1 MSAALSSRQ
10 PRPKAPSATSKTSS
24 KGKGKVG
31 EYGFTACTATASLL
45 LYAQGDTILCLHHDT
60 LALERRF
67 TKHRANIQW
76 ISVDNVS
83 ERGAGRFVVSYDIG
97 QEAIVWDLYN
107 GNEVSRFAAFE
118 SIPVAAWMRNGHIAF
133 GNVKGE
139 VILFAPATSE
149 HYSSRTIYDP
159 ITALAPS
166 SDCRTFAIGYKNG
179 SILLAS
185 VQPSFTILHSLPSS
199 RTPSP
204 IAGLSWHASSSKQK
218 SDMLAT
224 QTCDGD
230 LRVWS
235 VAKPPAAEQP
245 RVIRVLKRSSEPSTS
260 LNWMAWSKNG
270 RIVQY
275 SDRETWSWDVRTKHV
290 TFEQIPTIQDVRA
303 IANFGPTAVLF
314 TLGPNYSVQQYDVE
328 APQLVAN
335 IQHFPLNGR
344 PDDSTS
350 IPSISASES
359 EDDMLEPPDL
369 TNKEQLA
376 AQGAQIERSTSANS
390 YTSQTDS
397 ASSRTSSMIGRTG
410 KLPSLPRTD
419 RSGTTFSLG
428 TMSHMTRG
436 AGSLMSGSS
445 LGYPS
450 SAPSPASNRAYR
462 KTSRLRNEVVRSP
475 DDNKPLTDLFPS
487 TRQRLFNL
495 PFKSLPPFDPSK
507 LSKDALRRQMLSVV
521 FGWDDDIETLVRNE
535 MESHPPGSQGKILLA
550 KWLNDEADIL
560 ASMLTSS
567 SSNSN
572 LDWMLLALSGMG
584 DQAKTKTIAQAVAQK
599 MLAKGDIH
607 TAVTIL
613 LSLNEVDIATDV
625 YLGQHYYMEAILL
638 TCLMKRSD
646 WRKQSSLVRQWG
658 QHVVSNSQQHLAI
671 RCFSVAAPDEE
682 EAAAPAAPPQLL
694 PYTQSSLPT
703 QRVKGSSAQS
713 EMSDATSSVQT
724 TVTPV
729 PSVNTKQ
736 ISPTNGRIT
745 PSLKLITSFGPPEG
759 ERHFKFPGLKSDDR
773 TPTVQPGVTPI
784 AESAIDTPISAGGLG
799 QRVGTPGGFMRPRL
813 PSIGESPP
821 TGTPIDVPASAVI
834 APIPLPTPD
843 NSEVQPEARKQDHR
857 LGSPEPLQLLTSAK
871 YDPTDSKK
879 GTPLTALPATTN
891 INTEPPVSPSQPIFN
906 ALAQERIATLMGRE
920 LGATLQ
926 WPAEMSRGST
936 SRSETPASYRTA
948 QADAASSV
956 LSGPSTNLSFRTTQ
970 SPSITTRSI
979 DRYTSPLDDTTGYF
993 SKHHRKIRHSK
1004 PSVQGSTPA
1013 ESLEGNDAVE
1023 YRRSKHRHREKSED
1037 SRGRKHHQHRVP
1049 AIKRSPSSPRPM
1061 SPEQVS
1067 LLFKTSVETKSRKA
1081 ESSSGKPRSRS
1092 QPRSHRSKVE
1102 DQASR
1107 SQRSTSRGRKNTSER
1122 GSGMRSPSSPVPM
1135 SVPPTGED
1143 PSTLTSEGPFKF
1155 ITADMERRQ
1164 DDRTKVRRPS
1174 RGTSARRD
1182 PSPDRRR
1189 HRSRSTSRQAQ
1200 RSRSRRPSLTEK
1212 SVNSMPEGIPQNPT
1226 MNAAN
1231 AVEDTQSES
1240 QKSVYSP
1247 HALHHDPVSRP
1258 QTANPRFVSE
1268 TRRKE
1273 LAAAELEARRAS
1285 LMRRPSV
1292 PSIPSPGQ
1300 VSHRRSCS
1308 STEKANGVLSGNE
1321 TESSNSRKSARK
1333 LVLPTTPQAM
1343 LHPSYDSTT
1352 GIQSSNVAGDL
1363 VEIVPVLTDA
1373 VYKPTVPP
1381 IDRSMSAPIEKYRP
1395 ASATPNGLPVHPA
1408 FHEHLPKSR
1417 SSSRHE
1423 QNRLSNGERR
1433 ISPTTVQTLPDEGR
1447 GRMQKPESNEPP
1459 LLAELQHLASPSFP
1473 PPPPPPPQ
1481 VPSKHNSIS
1490 NGLGVIDIGLDGLRV
1505 DDTTVQVIE
1514 IPEIGE
1520 DGKGAD
1526 TVALDPPPTNSKHRR
1541 GRSSTSIGTSITGA
1555 SGGNGDNIVGR
1566 FKNMA
1571 DRMRSS
1577 SRGRG
1582 TKSPPGD
1589 NSTDISPYESIPPM
1603 PNGISAGPG
1612 NMF

>member
-166 SDCRTFAIGYKNG
+166 SDCRTFAIG
-179 SILLAS
+179 
-185 VQPSFTILHSLPSS
+185 
-199 RTPSP
+199 
-204 IAGLSWHASSSKQK
+204 
-218 SDMLAT
+218 
-224 QTCDGD
+224 
-230 LRVWS
+230 
-235 VAKPPAAEQP
+235 
-245 RVIRVLKRSSEPSTS
+245 VIRVLKRSSEPSTS

-906 ALAQERIATLMGRE
+906 ALAQERIATLMGQHKQMPQAQYSVVQQIWRE
-920 LGATLQ
+920 DKMTE
-926 WPAEMSRGST
+926 PK
-936 SRSETPASYRTA
+936 Y
-948 QADAASSV
+948 
-956 LSGPSTNLSFRTTQ
+956 
-970 SPSITTRSI
+970 
-979 DRYTSPLDDTTGYF
+979 
-993 SKHHRKIRHSK
+993 
-1004 PSVQGSTPA
+1004 
-1013 ESLEGNDAVE
+1013 AV
-1023 YRRSKHRHREKSED
+1023 
-1037 SRGRKHHQHRVP
+1037 HRV
-1049 AIKRSPSSPRPM
+1049 
-1061 SPEQVS
+1061 EQV
-1067 LLFKTSVETKSRKA
+1067 LEEILHLTEEGTGRDQQVVRPKGVVR
-1081 ESSSGKPRSRS
+1081 
-1092 QPRSHRSKVE
+1092 E
-1102 DQASR
+1102 DQ
-1107 SQRSTSRGRKNTSER
+1107 
-1122 GSGMRSPSSPVPM
+1122 V
-1135 SVPPTGED
+1135 
-1143 PSTLTSEGPFKF
+1143 
-1155 ITADMERRQ
+1155 
-1164 DDRTKVRRPS
+1164 
-1174 RGTSARRD
+1174 
-1182 PSPDRRR
+1182 
-1189 HRSRSTSRQAQ
+1189 
-1200 RSRSRRPSLTEK
+1200 
-1212 SVNSMPEGIPQNPT
+1212 
-1226 MNAAN
+1226 
-1231 AVEDTQSES
+1231 
-1240 QKSVYSP
+1240 
-1247 HALHHDPVSRP
+1247 
-1258 QTANPRFVSE
+1258 
-1268 TRRKE
+1268 
-1273 LAAAELEARRAS
+1273 
-1285 LMRRPSV
+1285 
-1292 PSIPSPGQ
+1292 
-1300 VSHRRSCS
+1300 
-1308 STEKANGVLSGNE
+1308 
-1321 TESSNSRKSARK
+1321 
-1333 LVLPTTPQAM
+1333 
-1343 LHPSYDSTT
+1343 
-1352 GIQSSNVAGDL
+1352 
-1363 VEIVPVLTDA
+1363 
-1373 VYKPTVPP
+1373 
-1381 IDRSMSAPIEKYRP
+1381 
-1395 ASATPNGLPVHPA
+1395 
-1408 FHEHLPKSR
+1408 
-1417 SSSRHE
+1417 
-1423 QNRLSNGERR
+1423 
-1433 ISPTTVQTLPDEGR
+1433 
-1447 GRMQKPESNEPP
+1447 
-1459 LLAELQHLASPSFP
+1459 
-1473 PPPPPPPQ
+1473 
-1481 VPSKHNSIS
+1481 
-1490 NGLGVIDIGLDGLRV
+1490 
-1505 DDTTVQVIE
+1505 
-1514 IPEIGE
+1514 
-1520 DGKGAD
+1520 
-1526 TVALDPPPTNSKHRR
+1526 
-1541 GRSSTSIGTSITGA
+1541 
-1555 SGGNGDNIVGR
+1555 
-1566 FKNMA
+1566 
-1571 DRMRSS
+1571 
-1577 SRGRG
+1577 
-1582 TKSPPGD
+1582 
-1589 NSTDISPYESIPPM
+1589 
-1603 PNGISAGPG
+1603 
-1612 NMF
+1612 